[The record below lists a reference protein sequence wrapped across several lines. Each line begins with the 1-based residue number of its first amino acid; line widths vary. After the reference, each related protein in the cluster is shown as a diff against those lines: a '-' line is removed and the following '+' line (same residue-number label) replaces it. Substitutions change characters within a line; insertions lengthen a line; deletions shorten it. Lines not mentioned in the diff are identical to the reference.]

1 MAGVRSGARQVRRL
15 VGVVFFG
22 APLVLG
28 AFMACGG
35 GAPGDT
41 DGGAG
46 NGSDA
51 GGADGDSGGSG
62 SGANGSGGGPG
73 GADGSGGTGA
83 SIELDEYCERHA
95 ELYYDYLQACY
106 GAKDFP
112 ESYRAEYVERI
123 E

>member
-73 GADGSGGTGA
+73 GADGSGGEAGPGDPEPIDQIGRA
-83 SIELDEYCERHA
+83 SCRER
-95 ELYYDYLQACY
+95 
-106 GAKDFP
+106 G
-112 ESYRAEYVERI
+112 
-123 E
+123 